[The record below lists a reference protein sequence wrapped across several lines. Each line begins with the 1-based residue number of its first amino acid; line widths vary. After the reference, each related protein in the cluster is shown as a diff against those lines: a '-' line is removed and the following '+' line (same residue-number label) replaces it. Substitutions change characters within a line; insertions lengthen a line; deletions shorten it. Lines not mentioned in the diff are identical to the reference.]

1 MTYVSCSP
9 YMVPVAWL
17 AAAQAEIK
25 GPRQGK
31 HGEATPKASRAN
43 TRKAVTVAAR
53 GAARATRRARKRRD
67 TR

>member
-25 GPRQGK
+25 EPRKNGEVQPK
-31 HGEATPKASRAN
+31 ASRMQGEAHSKASRAN
-43 TRKAVTVAAR
+43 TRRAVTVA
-53 GAARATRRARKRRD
+53 TRTRRD

>member
-17 AAAQAEIK
+17 AAAQAEVK
-25 GPRQGK
+25 WP
-31 HGEATPKASRAN
+31 GEVQAKASRADKKRSHGSN
-43 TRKAVTVAAR
+43 V
-53 GAARATRRARKRRD
+53 KRRE